1 VIVDLDRFIERE
13 RPMWDEL
20 EYMLD
25 RLERSDRRK
34 LDLAQAKRLHYLYER
49 AAAALARIQ
58 TYSCD
63 PEVREHV
70 ESLVARAY
78 GLIHSAGRER
88 RRRFNPVAW
97 FFGTFPRTV
106 RRHWRALALA
116 SSVMAAGMLFGALA
130 LWFDPDSRHVLMP
143 FGHADMRP
151 SERVAQEQASGGA
164 SGVTHV
170 KAAFSAMLMTN
181 NIKVSI
187 FAMALGAVWGMG
199 TIVILF
205 HNGVILGAVML
216 DYIRDGQSE
225 FLAAWLLPHGSVE
238 IPAILIAAQAGLV
251 LGAALIG
258 RGNRKPLKVRLREIL
273 PSLVTLIF
281 GVAVL
286 LVWAGIL
293 EAFLS
298 QYHPP
303 AVPYSLKILF
313 GSVQLALLAAFFV
326 LAGRRGERQGDLTA

>member
-1 VIVDLDRFIERE
+1 MIVDLERFIERE
-13 RPMWDEL
+13 RPLWDEL
-20 EYMLD
+20 EYVLD
-25 RLERSDRRK
+25 RLERTSGK
-34 LDLAQAKRLHYLYER
+34 GLDLAQAKRLHYLYER

-58 TYSCD
+58 TFSSD
-63 PEVREHV
+63 PDVREHL

-78 GLIHSAGRER
+78 GLIHSAGRR
-88 RRRFNPVAW
+88 QGRRFNPLTW
-97 FFGTFPRTV
+97 FVGTFPRTV

-116 SSVMAAGMLFGALA
+116 TAVLLAGTLFGGAA
-130 LWFDPDSRHVLMP
+130 VIYDPDSRHALMP

-151 SERVAQEQASGGA
+151 RDRVAQEEAAGGTRA
-164 SGVTHV
+164 TGMKT
-170 KAAFSAMLMTN
+170 AFSSLLMTN

-187 FAMALGAVWGMG
+187 AAMALGATGGLG
-199 TIVILF
+199 TIVMLF
-205 HNGVILGAVML
+205 YNGVGLGAVML
-216 DYIRDGQSE
+216 DYVRDGQSE

-238 IPAILIAAQAGLV
+238 IPAILIAGQAGLV

-258 RGNRKPLKVRLREIL
+258 RGDRKPLKVRLREIL
-273 PSLVTLIF
+273 PALVTLIF

-303 AVPYSLKILF
+303 TVPYSLKILF
-313 GSVQLALLAAFFV
+313 GSVQLVLLAAFLA
-326 LAGRRGERQGDLTA
+326 LAGRRGARDGALPA